1 MTATAITA
9 AAVDDLAAEA
19 TTGRTPRRIFREH
32 VARERIETIARVRDA
47 LGRPP
52 LELVAGYSFKTNPR
66 PELLEIARKHGFFAE
81 TISRDEL
88 EWAEHER
95 FAPEQTIYNG
105 PEPLLDRREG
115 ERLAYAFA
123 DSVEAFERNVQR
135 GVAHVHG
142 VRLRP
147 SMIASRFGV
156 PVDDDAALIAAV
168 RATPAGTPLG
178 VSFHARR
185 EDFKGASWRDVAG
198 DVLDRA
204 IALEHATGRRIVAFD
219 VGGGWTPED
228 FDAHFEPDMRWMVD
242 RIVPALPACT
252 RLMFEPGQSLC
263 TPTEALLAE
272 VLEVRVR
279 GPRRDAV
286 VDIGY
291 NDWPEMNAYAHG
303 LFLWRGGRW
312 EPVGRGPDRLLG
324 RTCLEYDVVE
334 GIRYPEDLAPGDR
347 LLIADTGS
355 YDHAM
360 AFNFARGAGKKRTL
374 SD

>member
-1 MTATAITA
+1 MTATL
-9 AAVDDLAAEA
+9 DDLAGEA
-19 TTGRTPRRIFREH
+19 GTDRTPRRIFRPH
-32 VARERIETIARVRDA
+32 VARERIEAIARLRDA

-52 LELVAGYSFKTNPR
+52 LSLIAGYSFKTNPR
-66 PELLEIARKHGFFAE
+66 RELLELARKHGFFAE

-88 EWAEHER
+88 EWAKHEK
-95 FAPEQTIYNG
+95 FAPENTIYNG

-123 DSVEAFERNVQR
+123 DSVEAFERNLQL

-156 PVDDDAALIAAV
+156 PVDDESALLAAV
-168 RATPAGTPLG
+168 HASPADTPLG
-178 VSFHARR
+178 VSFHARH
-185 EDFKGASWRDVAG
+185 EDFRAASWRDVAG

-204 IALEHATGRRIVAFD
+204 AALERLTGRRVVAFD
-219 VGGGWTPED
+219 VGGGWKPEEL
-228 FDAHFEPDMRWMVD
+228 DASFEPDMRWLVD
-242 RIVPALPACT
+242 RILTALPYCT
-252 RLMFEPGQSLC
+252 TLAFEPGQSLC
-263 TPTEALLAE
+263 TPTEALLTE
-272 VLEVRVR
+272 VLEVRAR

-286 VDIGY
+286 VDVGY
-291 NDWPEMNAYAHG
+291 SDWPEMNAYPHG
-303 LFLWRGGRW
+303 LFVWRDGW
-312 EPVGRGPDRLLG
+312 EPVGHGPDRLLG

-334 GIRYPEDLAPGDR
+334 GMRFPVDLAPGDR
-347 LLIADTGS
+347 LLITDAGS

-360 AFNFARGAGKKRTL
+360 AFNFARGGGKHLTL